1 MHTYIHTYIHMWVR
15 AHMHTREGCL
25 LLRPERNFGSKKNLK
40 TPSGRLR
47 FSVLL
52 RISEEDT
59 VY

>member
-1 MHTYIHTYIHMWVR
+1 MWVH

-25 LLRPERNFGSKKNLK
+25 LLRPGRNFGSKKNLK